1 MDGRL
6 TRRRVSSRCACHEP
20 QRNSVLGQMSE
31 ATDIPSE
38 MFSLMRVNDNGYQI

>member
-1 MDGRL
+1 
-6 TRRRVSSRCACHEP
+6 
-20 QRNSVLGQMSE
+20 MSE

>member
-6 TRRRVSSRCACHEP
+6 THRRVSSRCACHKP
-20 QRNSVLGQMSE
+20 QRDSVLGQMSE

-38 MFSLMRVNDNGYQI
+38 MFSFMKVNDNGYQI